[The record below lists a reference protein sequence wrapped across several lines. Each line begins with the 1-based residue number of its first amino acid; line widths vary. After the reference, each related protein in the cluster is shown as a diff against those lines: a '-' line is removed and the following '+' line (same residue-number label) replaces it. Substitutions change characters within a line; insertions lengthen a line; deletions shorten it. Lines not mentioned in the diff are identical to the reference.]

1 MKKIRNLVAAAL
13 IFTSSVSIMG
23 CSNINTNAS
32 SNIKAQTTLATIGGE
47 TITLEDVDNELSQLI
62 ESLKED
68 YGKDFET
75 SEDTQALDY
84 LNSQRINVLHQLI
97 QEKILLTKAEELN
110 LIPDEDSLNE
120 KIEAYIADLTE
131 YYGGEEELERAKEYF
146 GYTND
151 TFNKFVKK
159 QVIQE
164 IVVEE
169 VTKDVTVA
177 EDEIKDFYNKNL
189 ELYFTQKPGAKAKH
203 ILFET
208 EEEAQ
213 SVKESIEK
221 GETTFE
227 EEFEKY
233 DNKESGDKKPVAED
247 LGFVEFEQEGF
258 DEDFLKGF
266 KNVKENVV
274 TDPIKSSFGYHLVLA
289 SEVSTEDVITP
300 LEDAKESIFAQ
311 LEYEKQFTL
320 FQNQLLQ
327 WEEELNV
334 KITAEDI
341 GYSLEATTDATL
353 DEINETDTI
362 EDTDDTTESTSEE
375 IAE

>member
-362 EDTDDTTESTSEE
+362 EDTDDTIESTSEE

>member
-47 TITLEDVDNELSQLI
+47 KITLEDVDNELSQLI

-131 YYGGEEELERAKEYF
+131 NYGGEEELERAKEYF

-151 TFNKFVKK
+151 TFNEFVKK

-169 VTKDVTVA
+169 V
-177 EDEIKDFYNKNL
+177 
-189 ELYFTQKPGAKAKH
+189 
-203 ILFET
+203 
-208 EEEAQ
+208 
-213 SVKESIEK
+213 
-221 GETTFE
+221 
-227 EEFEKY
+227 
-233 DNKESGDKKPVAED
+233 
-247 LGFVEFEQEGF
+247 
-258 DEDFLKGF
+258 LKM
-266 KNVKENVV
+266 
-274 TDPIKSSFGYHLVLA
+274 
-289 SEVSTEDVITP
+289 
-300 LEDAKESIFAQ
+300 
-311 LEYEKQFTL
+311 
-320 FQNQLLQ
+320 LL
-327 WEEELNV
+327 
-334 KITAEDI
+334 
-341 GYSLEATTDATL
+341 
-353 DEINETDTI
+353 
-362 EDTDDTTESTSEE
+362 
-375 IAE
+375 